1 MLGIPDLIGVE
12 CITVVGI
19 MNPPCLITRL
29 FSWLVNPDLSPELDS
44 DPLATVEVGEGW
56 TEEKREADGAVGKT
70 WWWSEKWIFD

>member
-1 MLGIPDLIGVE
+1 MV
-12 CITVVGI
+12 
-19 MNPPCLITRL
+19 
-29 FSWLVNPDLSPELDS
+29 LSPELDS